1 MLDEGIIRH
10 SQSPWSSPIWI
21 VPKKADASGKRK
33 WRIVCDLR
41 KVNEKTIDDRYPL
54 PNINDI
60 LDKLGRCTCFLT
72 TDLSLG
78 FHQIEMDPNYIEK
91 TALNSFACPLA

>member
-60 LDKLGRCTCFLT
+60 LDKLGRCTYFST
-72 TDLSLG
+72 IDLSSG
-78 FHQIEMDPNYIEK
+78 FHQIEMDP
-91 TALNSFACPLA
+91 SR

>member
-33 WRIVCDLR
+33 WRTKCDLR
-41 KVNEKTIDDRYPL
+41 KVKARLKIQ
-54 PNINDI
+54 
-60 LDKLGRCTCFLT
+60 LDKSEFL
-72 TDLSLG
+72 
-78 FHQIEMDPNYIEK
+78 
-91 TALNSFACPLA
+91 